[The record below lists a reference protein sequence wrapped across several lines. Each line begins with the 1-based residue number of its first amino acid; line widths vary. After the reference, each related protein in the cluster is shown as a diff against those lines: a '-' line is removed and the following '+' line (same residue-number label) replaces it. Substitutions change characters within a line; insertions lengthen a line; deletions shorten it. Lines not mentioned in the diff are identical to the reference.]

1 MGRGAS
7 RRGSS
12 RLSIAGAGAQVGD
25 GEARARPITGG
36 GMEKYVRKGGRM
48 TIFLKKGWLW
58 ILSIT
63 LVAMLNAVA
72 AHAEDDLSPTVAQ
85 GRVGLS
91 DDAMRPADPTSPQ
104 NQSASGESTDVGELR
119 LALREAV
126 VLALKNNLD
135 ITIAGYGPKIKSED
149 ISIAKAVFDPTFSL
163 TLDANR
169 TVSPT
174 ATALAAGQGVSVSTT
189 ENRDVNTSLV

>member
-91 DDAMRPADPTSPQ
+91 DDAMRPADPTSRSEEHTSEL
-104 NQSASGESTDVGELR
+104 QSPL
-119 LALREAV
+119 
-126 VLALKNNLD
+126 NL
-135 ITIAGYGPKIKSED
+135 
-149 ISIAKAVFDPTFSL
+149 V
-163 TLDANR
+163 
-169 TVSPT
+169 
-174 ATALAAGQGVSVSTT
+174 
-189 ENRDVNTSLV
+189 